1 MKKSFQ
7 RTGTVVLAWIFV
19 LTSNRA
25 FQATVT
31 YHFTAN
37 NFMDATS
44 PYVTF
49 VSVSG
54 NFTVSSLLI
63 NVSGIVSV
71 NSFRFSEGVNT
82 KRMPIQVDHFFS
94 TPMVRVVESS
104 RDVDCIP
111 LFLGASRTPADP
123 CIPSAAVRWPIRTAP
138 R

>member
-71 NSFRFSEGVNT
+71 NSFSFSEGVNT
-82 KRMPIQVDHFFS
+82 ITNADTGGSFLLDTDGSGR
-94 TPMVRVVESS
+94 RVVQ
-104 RDVDCIP
+104 RC
-111 LFLGASRTPADP
+111 
-123 CIPSAAVRWPIRTAP
+123 
-138 R
+138 